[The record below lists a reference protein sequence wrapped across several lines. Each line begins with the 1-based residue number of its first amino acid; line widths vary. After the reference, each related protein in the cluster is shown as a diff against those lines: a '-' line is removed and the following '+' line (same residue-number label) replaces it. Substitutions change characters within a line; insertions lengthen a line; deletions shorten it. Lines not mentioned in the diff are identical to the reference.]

1 MQKRVENTL
10 EGFIGQYHTA
20 DGTNYYYQ
28 DIKHC
33 SSRYG
38 GCMSTAVLVWTIAAW
53 GTAGCVD
60 Y

>member
-10 EGFIGQYHTA
+10 EGFIGQYHTT

-33 SSRYG
+33 SYRYG
-38 GCMSTAVLVWTIAAW
+38 GCMSTAVLVWTIAA
-53 GTAGCVD
+53 
-60 Y
+60 